1 MRSLRL
7 DYAAFITEYRAAL
20 ECSLHFKEFLQ
31 LSGISHFMLNDRL
44 KTLAQRGVV
53 LPKLRGMR
61 NRPMGVKPKPKA
73 VRKPSRRKP
82 QAAATPQAV
91 APPPV
96 AAVAPN
102 FVICVGFDASV

>member
-73 VRKPSRRKP
+73 VRKPSRWPPTLSSASGSTPLFSRSFP
-82 QAAATPQAV
+82 AAESG
-91 APPPV
+91 
-96 AAVAPN
+96 
-102 FVICVGFDASV
+102 FWGVG